1 MLMSVGIGGA
11 AMVAGL
17 HEGDVIL
24 DFNGSPVTGIS
35 EMQRSLNQVA
45 AGSIV
50 VASIWRN
57 GAERSVE
64 VRF

>member
-1 MLMSVGIGGA
+1 
-11 AMVAGL
+11 MVAGL

-24 DFNGSPVTGIS
+24 DFNGSPVTGVS
-35 EMQRSLNQVA
+35 DMQRSLNQIA
-45 AGSIV
+45 AGSTV